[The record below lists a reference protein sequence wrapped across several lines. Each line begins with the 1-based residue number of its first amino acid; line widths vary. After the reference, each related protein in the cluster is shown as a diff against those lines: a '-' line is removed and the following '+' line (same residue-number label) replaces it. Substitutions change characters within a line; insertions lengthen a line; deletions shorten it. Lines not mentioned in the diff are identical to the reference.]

1 MKALMLDA
9 RASLG
14 NPVEMAALTG
24 FDNSAM
30 GIEPFLSG
38 SKCSIHD
45 VEQPVQA
52 LHFKH
57 NRCTI
62 ATYRFYFP

>member
-30 GIEPFLSG
+30 GIEPPLSG
-38 SKCSIHD
+38 SKWSIHD
-45 VEQPVQA
+45 VEQPFQT

-57 NRCTI
+57 NRCMI
-62 ATYRFYFP
+62 AIYQFHFP